1 MYKARKANKQKILYQ
16 SNKRIFTSFDLALLW
31 DIKNRNTLLKTIQRY
46 IEREI
51 LYRIYK
57 GLYSTIPLKD
67 LDKYEVACA
76 IGGPFS
82 YISAESVLAKEGII
96 FQELKKVTLFGKKQK
111 EITIGGTTYLCR
123 YLNEKY
129 LLNRTGI
136 EDTPGYSVATVE
148 RALADIRHINPKY
161 YIDNTL
167 SIDNKKLN
175 YLIEEVGYYVRSK

>member
-76 IGGPFS
+76 IGGPFHIYLQRVFLLKRES
-82 YISAESVLAKEGII
+82 Y
-96 FQELKKVTLFGKKQK
+96 F
-111 EITIGGTTYLCR
+111 R
-123 YLNEKY
+123 N
-129 LLNRTGI
+129 
-136 EDTPGYSVATVE
+136 
-148 RALADIRHINPKY
+148 
-161 YIDNTL
+161 
-167 SIDNKKLN
+167 
-175 YLIEEVGYYVRSK
+175 